1 MSFYLFQYKLL
12 KKVHAKIMPRRLK
25 IDSYLFCGEKN
36 RLINIDVLI
45 K

>member
-12 KKVHAKIMPRRLK
+12 KKVHAKITPRRLK
-25 IDSYLFCGEKN
+25 IDSYLFCGEKK
-36 RLINIDVLI
+36 RLINIDITI